1 MIKIDSLKKS
11 FGKDEVLKGIN
22 LTISKGVVSGIVGAN
37 GAGKT
42 TFFRC
47 LVGLEKYE
55 GSIHFP
61 SDKLNIGFLPSNPEY
76 LSKMTGR
83 EYLIFICKARRIETY
98 DIDSYNLFELPLE
111 KYAANYSTGMKKKL
125 ALTGLLLQQN
135 DVYVLDEPFSGVDF
149 ESNLLIKELI
159 LALKKA
165 NKILVV
171 SSHILSTLTELCD
184 DIHFLESGIINTS
197 TSKENF
203 SSIEQ
208 KMNFAKLSTK
218 ISELKF

>member
-1 MIKIDSLKKS
+1 MIKIESLKKS
-11 FGKDEVLKGIN
+11 FGKQEVLKGID
-22 LTISKGVVSGIVGAN
+22 LTISNGSVLGIVGAN

-42 TFFRC
+42 TLFRC
-47 LVGLEKYE
+47 LIGLEKYE
-55 GSIHFP
+55 GNIQCAEG
-61 SDKLNIGFLPSNPEY
+61 KLNIGFLPSNPEY
-76 LSKMTGR
+76 LSKMTGS
-83 EYLIFICKARRIETY
+83 EYLIFVCKAREIETF

-165 NKILVV
+165 NKMLIV

-184 DIHFLESGIINTS
+184 EIHFLENGIINTS

-203 SSIEQ
+203 DTIEQ
-208 KMNFAKLSTK
+208 KMNFAKLSAK